1 MARGIEGNEIS
12 TQKKRTGVSSTPKPG
27 PKQLGIAG
35 FFQKKPPGATPSSVT
50 PAKRPSDGDIQ
61 TSKAPSSSPGL
72 TPAATNGALASSSPF
87 TAPHA
92 SQHSSVKDERDKE
105 NGMNDHIALC
115 EPGD

>member
-12 TQKKRTGVSSTPKPG
+12 TQKKKTGVSSTPKPG

-35 FFQKKPPGATPSSVT
+35 FFQRKPSAVASSVT
-50 PAKRPSDGDIQ
+50 PAKRPSDGDIK

-72 TPAATNGALASSSPF
+72 TPALSNGAPASSSPF
-87 TAPHA
+87 TAPPA

-105 NGMNDHIALC
+105 NGMMHLTPVG
-115 EPGD
+115 EQGD